1 MSNTQYNI
9 KYSSMEVFYSEINQR
24 IQEWNKQLQDWNTSC
39 ESLINMNSF
48 NGQSA
53 TKVKAY
59 LNEVH
64 GFLLQ
69 SIGAAFSRLM
79 AEFLTYKKG
88 YYDIE
93 ANIYANIS
101 SDTIKSIETR
111 LANEIKYLNNIKTD
125 IDKSLNTISDIYW
138 RGRPS
143 NTVVHSSLSSEKNAL
158 TSFNSKIEN
167 YERKNYVAANGELKA
182 LLEALKRTIAMYSSS
197 TRSVVSYNSGDIYN
211 EPLALDLNKKVQASA
226 EYIQKNQKEIEQAY
240 AKQQEVMAQ
249 MQKDYEEA
257 CKAREDEGWAKLIA
271 GGALAVTA
279 IGLMVFS
286 GGMATPLV
294 VAGVCTAA
302 YGISNSVEG
311 VHDVRRGK
319 IGDLDGVALNPIRDT
334 IFMGNQTAYDVWG
347 QVSSIVF
354 FVGRPVASSV
364 SSVAGSSLGV
374 MGKTAAKSLAIN
386 LAIGGGSSF
395 ASNVA
400 TNHIAEKFNLN
411 KTETTLLNIGMHIGL
426 VYGARGVAK
435 ILKGKLFGKQDSVN
449 IEDNGG
455 HEAKIP
461 RTGSEWNEYFKSKY
475 GSENVEWHSK
485 LTEGTSK
492 TVRETL
498 LDSVSNQKLK
508 NAIDQIYRPGA
519 KIGDG
524 GLADAIRHELKTG
537 ELVGGK
543 SHITKGIERVRNLEN
558 IIRTQNL
565 SKSDLEIATKLLNDL
580 KIALGGK

>member
-1 MSNTQYNI
+1 M
-9 KYSSMEVFYSEINQR
+9 
-24 IQEWNKQLQDWNTSC
+24 
-39 ESLINMNSF
+39 
-48 NGQSA
+48 
-53 TKVKAY
+53 
-59 LNEVH
+59 
-64 GFLLQ
+64 
-69 SIGAAFSRLM
+69 
-79 AEFLTYKKG
+79 
-88 YYDIE
+88 
-93 ANIYANIS
+93 
-101 SDTIKSIETR
+101 
-111 LANEIKYLNNIKTD
+111 NNIKTD

-485 LTEGTSK
+485 LTEGEVNTWSK
-492 TVRETL
+492 TIRGTQDIIPGTNIPKSFVMEGTMVNGKEVWVHGNATKHMGEFVNSAKGSIL
-498 LDSVSNQKLK
+498 VENELMASFQNSVKQILPNVNSGK
-508 NAIDQIYRPGA
+508 NFFNNINGWEIGINGDTGVIYHALYR
-519 KIGDG
+519 
-524 GLADAIRHELKTG
+524 
-537 ELVGGK
+537 GGK
-543 SHITKGIERVRNLEN
+543 
-558 IIRTQNL
+558 
-565 SKSDLEIATKLLNDL
+565 
-580 KIALGGK
+580 